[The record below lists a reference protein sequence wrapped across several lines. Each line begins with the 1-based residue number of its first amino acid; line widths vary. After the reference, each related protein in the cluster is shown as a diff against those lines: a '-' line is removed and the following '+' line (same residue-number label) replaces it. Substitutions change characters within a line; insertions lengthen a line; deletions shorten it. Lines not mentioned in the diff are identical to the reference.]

1 MKILHIVVFT
11 LAIIILPASKNFLT
25 AGVVAK
31 VNSKEIMSEDVEI
44 FVKQLIERAKAMG
57 QEVTPES
64 EKKLRE
70 QWTDHMI
77 SRALLMEQAKAYKV
91 VVSDE
96 DVEKSMSN
104 PQYQGLSLS
113 KDKLR
118 ELVNGDLMIHG
129 AIESE
134 IMSKVK
140 ITDKEL
146 EEFYNE
152 RKEEMKEPEQV
163 KARHILLKVNE
174 TDPQDLKDKQLSKAK
189 EVLKEAKVGK
199 TEFSDLAKKY
209 SEGPSAPNGGDLGYF
224 PRGRMVPSFETAAFA
239 LNPNGI
245 SDIVETQFGYHI
257 IKVEDKKNARDIPF
271 EEVKEAIR
279 ENIKV
284 ERGNKGIKEWI
295 DKLRNQ
301 AKIEI
306 IE

>member
-1 MKILHIVVFT
+1 MKILHIVVFA
-11 LAIIILPASKNFLT
+11 LAIIVFPASKNFVA

-31 VNSKEIMSEDVEI
+31 VNSKEIMSEDVEF
-44 FVKQLIERAKAMG
+44 FVKPFIERAKAMG
-57 QEVTPES
+57 QEVTPEL
-64 EKKLRE
+64 KKRLRQ

-77 SRALLMEQAKAYKV
+77 SRALLLEQAKADKV

-96 DVEKSMSN
+96 DVEKNMAN
-104 PQYQGLSLS
+104 PQYQGVSLP

-118 ELVNGDLMIHG
+118 ELVKGDLMINS
-129 AIESE
+129 AIEAK
-134 IMSKVK
+134 IISKVTV
-140 ITDKEL
+140 TDKEL

-152 RKEEMKEPEQV
+152 RKNEMSQPEQV
-163 KARHILLKVNE
+163 KARHILFKVNE
-174 TDPQDLKDKQLSKAK
+174 TDPQDKKNEQLSKAK
-189 EVLKEAKVGK
+189 DVLKEAKAGK
-199 TEFSDLAKKY
+199 SEFGELAKKY

-239 LNPNGI
+239 LKPNEI

-257 IKVEDKKNARDIPF
+257 IKVEEKKEARVIPF
-271 EEVKEAIR
+271 DEAKEAIR

-284 ERGNKGIKEWI
+284 ERGNKEIKEWI